1 MFLLIKRIFI
11 LKDSSIALDEKKF
24 SVFFWRQLLLS
35 LRQSFSSLLIKC
47 QCIFLDVYKELFSRV
62 INELIRLG
70 LIIIV
75 LLKIF
80 LYFSFYIILLYYNT
94 LLINLRVLKC
104 YRLEIDSLTI
114 VLRSVKL

>member
-62 INELIRLG
+62 INEFVFG

-104 YRLEIDSLTI
+104 YRLEIDGLTI